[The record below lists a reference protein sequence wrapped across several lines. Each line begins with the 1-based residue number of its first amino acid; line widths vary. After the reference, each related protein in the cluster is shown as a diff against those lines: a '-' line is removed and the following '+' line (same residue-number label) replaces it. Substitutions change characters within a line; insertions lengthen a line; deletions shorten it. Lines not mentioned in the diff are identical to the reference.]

1 MLSKVNE
8 MVREWIK
15 EVSIAKVSKESREK
29 LIFITHCGQLLFDIL
44 CECLWM

>member
-15 EVSIAKVSKESREK
+15 EVSIAKVSKESRDK
-29 LIFITHCGQLLFDIL
+29 LIFITQCGQLLFDVL
-44 CECLWM
+44 CECFCM